1 PPPCTLSRRGVS
13 SDHRIFRLFL
23 QATNSLAFQ
32 SAPPDPELGS
42 IEHLLRQIFDC
53 KSNRL
58 CGACEAPVTYRPVAL
73 AAARG
78 EQLGRGV
85 IVKGRDLPCFCHAG
99 SDLDAVQPSTAANC
113 SVRLE

>member
-1 PPPCTLSRRGVS
+1 MFV
-13 SDHRIFRLFL
+13 
-23 QATNSLAFQ
+23 QATNSLAVE
-32 SAPPDPELGS
+32 SGLLDLELGS
-42 IEHLLRQIFDC
+42 IEQLLRQIFDC

-85 IVKGRDLPCFCHAG
+85 IVKGRDLLSICHAR
-99 SDLDAVQPSTAANC
+99 SDLAGVQPRYELELAPLGLRDMPLVTCRSTEC
-113 SVRLE
+113 PLSD